1 MNSKVYSEELLDTVS
16 VSKDFAERLDQLQIA
31 KSDDLD
37 KNLTRGFERGRTC
50 FCGEVIAPY
59 FRDRAN
65 QRRPHWRYPE

>member
-1 MNSKVYSEELLDTVS
+1 MNNKVYNEELLDTVS
-16 VSKDFAERLDQLQIA
+16 VSKDFAKRLDQLQIA

-59 FRDRAN
+59 F
-65 QRRPHWRYPE
+65 

>member
-1 MNSKVYSEELLDTVS
+1 MNNKVYSEELLDTVS

-37 KNLTRGFERGRTC
+37 KNLTRGFERSRTC

-65 QRRPHWRYPE
+65 QRRSHWLYPQ

>member
-1 MNSKVYSEELLDTVS
+1 MNNKVYSEELLDTVS

-50 FCGEVIAPY
+50 FCGEVIALY

-65 QRRPHWRYPE
+65 QRRPY

>member
-1 MNSKVYSEELLDTVS
+1 MNNKVYSEELLDTVS

-59 FRDRAN
+59 FQDRADH
-65 QRRPHWRYPE
+65 RRPRWLYPQ

>member
-1 MNSKVYSEELLDTVS
+1 LDAVS
-16 VSKDFAERLDQLQIA
+16 VSKDFVERLDQLQIG

-59 FRDRAN
+59 F
-65 QRRPHWRYPE
+65 

>member
-1 MNSKVYSEELLDTVS
+1 MNNKVYGEELLDTVS
-16 VSKDFAERLDQLQIA
+16 VSKDFAERLDQLQID

-65 QRRPHWRYPE
+65 HGRPY

>member
-1 MNSKVYSEELLDTVS
+1 MNNKVYSEELLDTVS

-50 FCGEVIAPY
+50 FCGKVIAPC

-65 QRRPHWRYPE
+65 HRGPHWLHPQ

>member
-1 MNSKVYSEELLDTVS
+1 MNNNVYSEELLDTVS

-50 FCGEVIAPY
+50 FCGDVIAPC
-59 FRDRAN
+59 F
-65 QRRPHWRYPE
+65 

>member
-1 MNSKVYSEELLDTVS
+1 MNNKVYGEELLDTVS

-50 FCGEVIAPY
+50 FCGEAIAPY

-65 QRRPHWRYPE
+65 HGRPH

>member
-1 MNSKVYSEELLDTVS
+1 MNNKVYSEELLDTVS

-59 FRDRAN
+59 FWDRTN
-65 QRRPHWRYPE
+65 HRRPHWLYPQ

>member
-1 MNSKVYSEELLDTVS
+1 MNNKVYSEELLDTVS

-65 QRRPHWRYPE
+65 NRRPH